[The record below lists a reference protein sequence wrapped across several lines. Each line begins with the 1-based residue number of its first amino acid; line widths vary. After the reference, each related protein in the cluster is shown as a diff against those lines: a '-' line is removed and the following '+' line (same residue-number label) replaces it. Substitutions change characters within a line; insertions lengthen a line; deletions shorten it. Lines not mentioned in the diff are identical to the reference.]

1 MKMSPIVVV
10 HLAVHL
16 RFEADVV
23 AVAVALVALVRERV
37 RAAATDGGAQMIRQQ
52 AAVQS
57 RGQSRW
63 ELNRMRQRA

>member
-37 RAAATDGGAQMIRQQ
+37 RAAATDGGAQMIQQ

>member
-1 MKMSPIVVV
+1 MKLSPIVVV
-10 HLAVHL
+10 RLAVHL

-37 RAAATDGGAQMIRQQ
+37 RAAATDGGAQIRQQ
-52 AAVQS
+52 AAVQR
-57 RGQSRW
+57 RGQRRW